1 MFYVNSSSLLQTLSH
16 NVVSRQVQKKVRV
29 AINSL
34 LHRAKPVIKERL
46 RKLWWRVSDM
56 AANLASQ
63 HAHLT
68 LSPIDN
74 DGSLKSRV
82 REKTNKSRADKQEK
96 KKKELPF
103 TKISTQSAA
112 VNASS
117 SQQTHEKSSWLRRS
131 SDSCVIFSGSVS
143 FPFMLNNLNVESR
156 SFIS

>member
-74 DGSLKSRV
+74 NGSLKSRV

-96 KKKELPF
+96 KKKKNRSYLSP
-103 TKISTQSAA
+103 KSPH
-112 VNASS
+112 
-117 SQQTHEKSSWLRRS
+117 SQQLLTPPPPSRRTRS
-131 SDSCVIFSGSVS
+131 HHDSGAHRTPVLFSRVR
-143 FPFMLNNLNVESR
+143 FPFHLCW
-156 SFIS
+156 II